1 MEAHPALEET
11 TRGFHTL
18 PIGAQP
24 EISLRGLVL
33 LVSSFKRDR
42 GADLAFGNIWV
53 SFSSEVRGRAARA
66 FESLFVD
73 FFLVA

>member
-24 EISLRGLVL
+24 KIPCRCVVL
-33 LVSSFKRDR
+33 LVSSFERGR
-42 GADLAFGNIWV
+42 GADLALGNIWV